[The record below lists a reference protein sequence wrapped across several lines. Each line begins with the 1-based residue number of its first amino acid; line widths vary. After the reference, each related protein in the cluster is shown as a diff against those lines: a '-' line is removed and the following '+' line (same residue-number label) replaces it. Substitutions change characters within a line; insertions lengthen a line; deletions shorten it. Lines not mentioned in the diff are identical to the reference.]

1 MKSIITIAILLLSLS
16 LVSSAAD
23 VYKCASDLKL
33 DTCYLKQE
41 SGTEDDSF
49 TTYYVD
55 GCPKGKSC
63 ESSIYPY
70 GISMCKT

>member
-33 DTCYLKQE
+33 DTCYLEQE
-41 SGTEDDSF
+41 SGTEMIALLPTMLTVAQRENPVRVLF
-49 TTYYVD
+49 ILMHINV
-55 GCPKGKSC
+55 
-63 ESSIYPY
+63 
-70 GISMCKT
+70 